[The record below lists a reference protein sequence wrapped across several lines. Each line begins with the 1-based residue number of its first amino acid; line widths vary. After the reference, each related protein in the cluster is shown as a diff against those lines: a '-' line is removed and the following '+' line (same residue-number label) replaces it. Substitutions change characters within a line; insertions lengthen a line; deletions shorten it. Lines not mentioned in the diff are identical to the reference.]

1 MFVCVFQLPIV
12 QALSYPSVRL
22 RLRKFCRSIKILLV
36 WWIQGDI
43 FHKGP
48 PQQCSWISI
57 KEDIIPYICY
67 FHVFHF
73 KCKIRI
79 TNKRKNIKP
88 TCASGIGISWDVAF
102 VDNSIESFSLSF
114 LMAITIFKHCIVYP
128 KGNFKV
134 Q

>member
-1 MFVCVFQLPIV
+1 MSVCAFQLPIEE
-12 QALSYPSVRL
+12 ALSYLSVRL
-22 RLRKFCRSIKILLV
+22 RLRKFCRSIKILQV
-36 WWIQGDI
+36 RWIQGDI

-57 KEDIIPYICY
+57 KKILYLIFTILMY
-67 FHVFHF
+67 FTSFNI
-73 KCKIRI
+73 IRI

-128 KGNFKV
+128 KVNFKV